1 MHLSGMSSQITIA
14 EEESFPDL
22 GRECNFTDNRPG
34 FEILFTLLSGVWA
47 KGSKSEFAIVKR
59 VRHHPPH

>member
-34 FEILFTLLSGVWA
+34 FEILFTLLSGV
-47 KGSKSEFAIVKR
+47 
-59 VRHHPPH
+59 